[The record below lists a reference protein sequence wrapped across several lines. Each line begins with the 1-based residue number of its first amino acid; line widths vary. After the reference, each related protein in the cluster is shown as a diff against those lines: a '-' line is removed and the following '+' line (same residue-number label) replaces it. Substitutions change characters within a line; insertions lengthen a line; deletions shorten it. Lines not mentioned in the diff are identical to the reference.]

1 MYLVVW
7 HAIRQKDGEFARM
20 YERLVP
26 LKCSFNEA
34 TRRYVGKGKVIGRI
48 AGQIIEMVYGLLM
61 TDYETLA
68 ACAGGQDPPAP
79 LLYDPEVH
87 KRHRNGH
94 YQTLKPKKQKQL
106 LLEQPHPL

>member
-1 MYLVVW
+1 MIIW
-7 HAIRQKDGEFARM
+7 
-20 YERLVP
+20 
-26 LKCSFNEA
+26 
-34 TRRYVGKGKVIGRI
+34 KVIFL
-48 AGQIIEMVYGLLM
+48 QILSVNPGTKICYDPVYGLLM

-94 YQTLKPKKQKQL
+94 YQTHKPKKQKQL